1 MAQVATLA
9 ERVAE
14 LLYTGGMPMD
24 ILGLLAR
31 IEQASAA
38 VWEIGQLTMLGA
50 ERLKVQELCVN
61 VQVMISRIRSMLERN
76 GVENGQCED
85 G

>member
-1 MAQVATLA
+1 MATLA